1 MASTSSTP
9 QEKKN
14 TNRPPKRGQIKVQIF
29 ENLVKA
35 VASSMTSK
43 PGAQGRNRGEEG
55 GGGGSASQ
63 TPPPSAYNSDANSDF
78 WYAWSHG

>member
-78 WYAWSHG
+78 